1 MKLYKKSDLKV
12 VEGYIV
18 DGDNEIVT
26 IPEEIVKQYI
36 ELDKRIQ
43 EAVYILDQP
52 RTQEAPTLEGFEIH
66 EPFATKVEVGGA
78 LGELLK
84 FKEKEAMAM
93 VDALEAQDDTRE
105 LNELIDIYKPLMFW
119 CEKEY
124 IPDAKTEAYDFSY
137 QVIMPLCEM
146 KGKDVAQ
153 YVEILHKAKKHI
165 EGKEANI
172 SFREIVKEEKDVDI
186 NPEDYEDKD
195 TEE

>member
-1 MKLYKKSDLKV
+1 MKLYKKSELKV
-12 VEGYIV
+12 VEGYII
-18 DGDNEIVT
+18 DENNEVVT
-26 IPEEIVKQYI
+26 IPSEIVEQYV
-36 ELDKRIQ
+36 ELDKRVQ
-43 EAVYILDQP
+43 EAVFILDQP
-52 RTQEAPTLEGFEIH
+52 RTQEAPTLEGFELH
-66 EPFATKVEVGGA
+66 EPFAAKVEVGGS

-84 FKEKEAMAM
+84 YKEKEAMAL
-93 VDALEAQDDTRE
+93 VDALEAQDDTKE
-105 LNELIDIYKPLMFW
+105 LNDLIDIYKPLMFW

-124 IPDAKTEAYDFSY
+124 IPDANAEAYDFSY

-172 SFREIVKEEKDVDI
+172 SFREMTQIEEDKEI
-186 NPEDYEDKD
+186 RAEDYEDSD